1 MGGGSAFALDE
12 PLHALERK
20 ELIRRERRSAV
31 AGETQYAFLHA
42 LVRDV
47 AYGQIPRAQRV
58 DKHRL
63 AAEWIE
69 ALSSERSEDRAEM
82 LAHHYREAL
91 ALAFAAGV
99 DATTLRA
106 PARAALV
113 EATERANAL
122 NAVARHDRLR
132 TRCARAPSEA
142 GDSGSAA
149 PATPGGS
156 TARMH
161 LGEGDGS
168 KPR

>member
-1 MGGGSAFALDE
+1 RDAAVIGKVFWPGAVAALGDRSPFALEE

-20 ELIRRERRSAV
+20 EFVRRERRSAV

-69 ALSSERSEDRAEM
+69 ALSSERSDDRAEM

-91 ALAFAAGV
+91 VLAQAAGV
-99 DATTLRA
+99 DASALRG
-106 PARAALV
+106 PARTAL
-113 EATERANAL
+113 ADA
-122 NAVARHDRLR
+122 
-132 TRCARAPSEA
+132 
-142 GDSGSAA
+142 
-149 PATPGGS
+149 
-156 TARMH
+156 
-161 LGEGDGS
+161 
-168 KPR
+168 